1 MSAHQ
6 IPESG
11 QRLALLPHSRG
22 GELLPCEGE
31 VESPQSLDQR
41 QGSRTV
47 ATQSVSGDFLLLG
60 YQRVLQ
66 AGVDAVLGVRRER

>member
-1 MSAHQ
+1 MADQ
-6 IPESG
+6 IAEPL

-41 QGSRTV
+41 QIERPTAGQGIS
-47 ATQSVSGDFLLLG
+47 SDPLLLG
-60 YQRVLQ
+60 YQRVLH
-66 AGVDAVLGVRRER
+66 AGLDAVLGVRRER